1 MQFFGII
8 FRYGTVQSHIN
19 ALLKK
24 KNMKRIL
31 LGFAFAAIVAGCNTN
46 TTTEVASADDV
57 RDSIR
62 IADEKARLDSFQ
74 RADEA
79 EKIAAVAVA
88 KERASAKSASSGT
101 SSRRTSSS
109 SSSNRQGYISDNG
122 SVVYTTPQEAKRRGW
137 SSAAKGAV
145 IGGVAGAATGILVD
159 KKDGRGAAIGG
170 VIGAGTGYVI
180 GRSKDKRTGRAQ

>member
-1 MQFFGII
+1 
-8 FRYGTVQSHIN
+8 
-19 ALLKK
+19 
-24 KNMKRIL
+24 MKRIF
-31 LGFAFAAIVAGCNTN
+31 LGFAFAAIVAGCNN
-46 TTTEVASADDV
+46 NANEVASANAV

-62 IADEKARLDSFQ
+62 IADETAKLDSFEK
-74 RADEA
+74 AEEA

-88 KERASAKSASSGT
+88 KERASAKST
-101 SSRRTSSS
+101 SSRTSSKT
-109 SSSNRQGYISDNG
+109 SSNRQGYISDNG
-122 SVVYTTPQEAKRRGW
+122 NVVYTTPQEAKRRGW

-180 GRSKDKRTGRAQ
+180 GRSKDKRTGRVQ